1 MRSLS
6 IICLTALAAVASVAA
21 QDTTSSTTTSS
32 TSSVSSTSASSTEST
47 SSTDSSSDSSSATS
61 TSTSSA
67 ASSSSTGSSSSPVF
81 KRFMQIWLENTDYE
95 TATTLPVYQQIAEQG
110 ILLNNTYAVTHPSE
124 PNYIAAAAG
133 SNLGITDDAYYNI
146 PANVSSIY
154 DLLEDKG
161 LKWKV
166 YQEDIPSVGYTDFL
180 GHNGSYVRK
189 HDPAII
195 FDSVGLNQTRAQNV
209 VPATQLASDIAA
221 GLVPDWVFYTPN
233 MTNDGHDS
241 SAEVAGN
248 WLAGFLNTTLSNQT
262 FLQETLV
269 LITFDEN
276 ETYAKANRVWTLLMG
291 AIPSNLKNTT
301 DPTFYTHYSSL
312 STVEQNWG
320 LGNLGRG
327 DANKTLA
334 NVYDFVAKQIN
345 YQNVNI
351 ANGSSVSFFNETID
365 GLMTNKSYN
374 ATHQSSA
381 SGSASGSGSA
391 PAASGSS
398 TSDASI
404 LTTSAVAV
412 SVAGAVFASLIL

>member
-6 IICLTALAAVASVAA
+6 VICLTALAAAASVFA
-21 QDTTSSTTTSS
+21 QDTTSNSNTSS
-32 TSSVSSTSASSTEST
+32 SVTSSANTAT
-47 SSTDSSSDSSSATS
+47 STDSSSTATG
-61 TSTSSA
+61 TSS
-67 ASSSSTGSSSSPVF
+67 TPIF
-81 KRFMQIWLENTDYE
+81 KRFMQIWLENTDFE
-95 TATTLPVYQQIAEQG
+95 TADTLPIYQQIAEQG
-110 ILLNNTYAVTHPSE
+110 ILLNNTFAITHPSE
-124 PNYIAAAAG
+124 PNYIAATAG
-133 SNLGITDDAYYNI
+133 SNLGIIDDDYYNI
-146 PANVSSIY
+146 PANVSSIF
-154 DLLEDKG
+154 DLLEAKG
-161 LKWKV
+161 LTWKS
-166 YQEDIPSVGYTDFL
+166 YQEDLPSVGFTGYINA
-180 GHNGSYVRK
+180 NGSYVRK

-195 FDSVGLNQTRAQNV
+195 YDSIGLNSTRSQNV
-209 VPATQLASDIAA
+209 VPAGQLSIDLAA

-248 WLAGFLNTTLSNQT
+248 WLAGFLNTTLNNQT
-262 FLQETLV
+262 FLQETLI

-276 ETYAKANRVWTLLMG
+276 DTYPKANRVWSLLMG

-334 NVYDFVAKQIN
+334 NVYDFIAKQIN

-351 ANGSSVSFFNETID
+351 ANGSTISTFNETID

-381 SGSASGSGSA
+381 SGSAS
-391 PAASGSS
+391 ASGASSSSS
-398 TSDASI
+398 TSDANI

-412 SVAGAVFASLIL
+412 SVAGAVFAALML